1 MFRKIAAIAMA
12 APLVLG
18 TSLVAHGE
26 GEEANVNERDMSV
39 SELNAYL
46 DTLVDPR
53 RPVLAEVPYRPV
65 HHRAP
70 HAEGDSLENPQCVLR
85 VYGFLHKEVEDGMR
99 VSLPAQTR
107 CEKYV
112 SKLDHRAMLSEQKQF
127 GAFHFV
133 GKNGALPA
141 RKSPADK
148 DFWTDS
154 KTDSRYLHQAN
165 VRVVCGKSDR
175 PVGWAAGF
183 LGSVEHKGQK
193 WAANGW
199 GRTANNCWIS
209 PAAG

>member
-1 MFRKIAAIAMA
+1 MIRKIAAIAMA

-18 TSLVAHGE
+18 TSMVAHGE
-26 GEEANVNERDMSV
+26 ESAVNERAMSHV
-39 SELNAYL
+39 ELTEYL

-65 HHRAP
+65 DNRGP
-70 HAEGDSLENPQCVLR
+70 HAEQGGMENPKCVLR
-85 VYGFLHKEVEDGMR
+85 VYGFLQKEVKDGVR

-107 CEKYV
+107 CEEYV
-112 SKLDHRAMLSEQKQF
+112 SQVGHRAMLSEQQRF

-141 RKSPADK
+141 EASPADK

-154 KTDSRYLHQAN
+154 KTNTRYLHQAN
-165 VRVVCGKSDR
+165 VRVVCGKSEK
-175 PVGWAAGF
+175 PVGWTAGF

-193 WAANGW
+193 WAAGGW

-209 PAAG
+209 PAA